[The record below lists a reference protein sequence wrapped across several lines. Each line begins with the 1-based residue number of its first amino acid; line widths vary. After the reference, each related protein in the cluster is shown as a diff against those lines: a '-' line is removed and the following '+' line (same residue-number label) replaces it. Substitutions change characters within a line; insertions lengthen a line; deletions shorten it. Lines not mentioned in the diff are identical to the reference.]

1 MSNTYENH
9 MDNLPITS
17 WEIMGHPI
25 LIYDPETNIYPL
37 VNVSIFHF
45 LWW

>member
-17 WEIMGHPI
+17 WEIMGHPTVKVMSRDRAMA
-25 LIYDPETNIYPL
+25 IYL
-37 VNVSIFHF
+37 VQ
-45 LWW
+45 